1 MLATSICNIHIFY
14 FEKKKTVTI
23 LYTTFIIMNN
33 IKLIYNL
40 HHALT
45 LQIIN
50 EIILIWS
57 FYTWVIMIFLSNK
70 GPKSKSCLNKKLT
83 DVLVW

>member
-14 FEKKKTVTI
+14 FEKKKTITI

-50 EIILIWS
+50 EIILI
-57 FYTWVIMIFLSNK
+57 
-70 GPKSKSCLNKKLT
+70 
-83 DVLVW
+83 

>member
-1 MLATSICNIHIFY
+1 MLATRKCNIHIFY
-14 FEKKKTVTI
+14 FEKKKTVTS
-23 LYTTFIIMNN
+23 LYTQFIILNN

-50 EIILIWS
+50 EIILIRFS
-57 FYTWVIMIFLSNK
+57 YMWVIINSIGKNICCRIKGLS
-70 GPKSKSCLNKKLT
+70 LNP
-83 DVLVW
+83 V